1 MPQNTNQELLQR
13 FVDAQD
19 HGYEFG
25 ETYAKALDEMKQGQK
40 MTHWI
45 WYVFPQIQGL
55 GKSFIAVYFS
65 IYDLEEAVAYYQHPI
80 LGARLR
86 EITAVLLEIPSDNPW
101 SVFGQTDARKVRSC
115 MTLFR
120 QAALDDDL
128 FSRVLYKFYR
138 GVEDKRTLE
147 QLHIF

>member
-1 MPQNTNQELLQR
+1 MPQNINQELLQR

-65 IYDLEEAVAYYQHPI
+65 IY
-80 LGARLR
+80 ARCVP
-86 EITAVLLEIPSDNPW
+86 A
-101 SVFGQTDARKVRSC
+101 
-115 MTLFR
+115 
-120 QAALDDDL
+120 
-128 FSRVLYKFYR
+128 
-138 GVEDKRTLE
+138 
-147 QLHIF
+147 

>member
-86 EITAVLLEIPSDNPW
+86 EITAVLLEIPSNNPW
-101 SVFGQTDARKVRSC
+101 SVFGETDASKVRSC

-120 QAALDDDL
+120 QAARDDDL
-128 FSRVLYKFYR
+128 FSRVLDKFYR
-138 GVEDKRTLE
+138 GIEDKRTLE
-147 QLHIF
+147 QLHMF

>member
-1 MPQNTNQELLQR
+1 MAFETHMKELRELTQKL
-13 FVDAQD
+13 
-19 HGYEFG
+19 E
-25 ETYAKALDEMKQGQK
+25 QGNL
-40 MTHWI
+40 
-45 WYVFPQIQGL
+45 P
-55 GKSFIAVYFS
+55 
-65 IYDLEEAVAYYQHPI
+65 LEEAVAYYQHPI
-80 LGARLR
+80 PGARLR
-86 EITAVLLEIPSDNPW
+86 EITAVLLEIPSNNPW

-120 QAALDDDL
+120 QAAPDDDL

>member
-1 MPQNTNQELLQR
+1 MVR
-13 FVDAQD
+13 V
-19 HGYEFG
+19 
-25 ETYAKALDEMKQGQK
+25 
-40 MTHWI
+40 
-45 WYVFPQIQGL
+45 PQIQGL
-55 GKSFIAVYFS
+55 GKSFIAVYFPFTIWKKRWRTIS
-65 IYDLEEAVAYYQHPI
+65 TRFWGCGDHGGAV
-80 LGARLR
+80 GD
-86 EITAVLLEIPSDNPW
+86 SSNNPW

-120 QAALDDDL
+120 QAAPDDDL

>member
-86 EITAVLLEIPSDNPW
+86 EIINLREHYPD
-101 SVFGQTDARKVRSC
+101 
-115 MTLFR
+115 LFR
-120 QAALDDDL
+120 RALALEDNE
-128 FSRVLYKFYR
+128 RVNLKTVQGLGRNYSWRERFGKEF
-138 GVEDKRTLE
+138 
-147 QLHIF
+147 I

>member
-45 WYVFPQIQGL
+45 WYVFRRFKGWGKVLSRCIFPFTIWKKRWRTISTRFWGQGC
-55 GKSFIAVYFS
+55 GRSRRCCWS
-65 IYDLEEAVAYYQHPI
+65 
-80 LGARLR
+80 
-86 EITAVLLEIPSDNPW
+86 IPSNNPW

-120 QAALDDDL
+120 QAAPDDDL

>member
-86 EITAVLLEIPSDNPW
+86 EITAVLLEIPSNNP
-101 SVFGQTDARKVRSC
+101 C

-120 QAALDDDL
+120 QAAPDDDL